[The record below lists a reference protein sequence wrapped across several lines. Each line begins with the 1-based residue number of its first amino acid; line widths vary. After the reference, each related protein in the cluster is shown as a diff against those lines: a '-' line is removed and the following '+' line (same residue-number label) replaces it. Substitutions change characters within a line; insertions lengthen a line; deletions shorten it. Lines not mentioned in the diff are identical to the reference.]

1 MPPPSDPTHGP
12 AHDTSRRMLIRFEAD
27 DRFHGVVHSAVEIYM
42 RPICGDDTLA
52 PEIARELISALA
64 TAESGEPCEV
74 MLACRRPELETTVTV
89 GDQKTSRRWR
99 VEEPRD

>member
-1 MPPPSDPTHGP
+1 MPPPSNPTHGP

-42 RPICGDDTLA
+42 RPICGDDALA

-74 MLACRRPELETTVTV
+74 MLACRRPELETTVKV
-89 GDQKTSRRWR
+89 GNRRISRRWT
-99 VEEPRD
+99 VEAAQG